1 MLATIHPFDWRT
13 VLLAKHA
20 QHVVLIHFPIA
31 LYLVGVLMDFA
42 GRMFGQESWEEAAYW
57 NFLVAAVFTLP
68 VLATGIIAW
77 QWALEGQRLKGILL
91 WHLSAGIASSVAI
104 WITAWMH
111 FVLRRGPVRRFL
123 VWSAAVEVV
132 GVILLMITG
141 HLGGFLSGVNGGQ

>member
-1 MLATIHPFDWRT
+1 MFATINPFDWRT

-31 LYLVGVLMDFA
+31 LYLTGVLMDFA
-42 GRMFGQESWEEAAYW
+42 GRAFHRENWEEAAYW
-57 NFLVAAVFTLP
+57 NFLVAAIFTLP
-68 VLATGIIAW
+68 VMATGLIAW

-91 WHLSAGIASSVAI
+91 WHLSAGIASSVVI

-111 FVLRRGPVRRFL
+111 FAMRRGRASRFSR
-123 VWSAAVEVV
+123 WSVAVEAL
-132 GVILLMITG
+132 GVLLLTVTG